1 MSMRMSR
8 RRFEELALLAYSGL
22 PPAIVDRLENLDII
36 VEDTPG
42 PEADDA
48 LAGDA
53 LAHDALADDA
63 NRNNGNDRSNPG
75 DCCHDHSHSESLLGL
90 YIGIPLT
97 ERYGDGPA
105 MPDCIYIY
113 RRPILAMC
121 NNPDEVAAEVRTT
134 LWHEV
139 GHYLGMDEHDLERL
153 GYA

>member
-1 MSMRMSR
+1 MSVRMSR
-8 RRFEELALLAYSGL
+8 RRFEQLARQAYNEL
-22 PPAIVDRLENLDII
+22 PPAVIERLENLDII

-42 PEADDA
+42 PEAAGALDDA
-48 LAGDA
+48 DYGHGHTHTHSDGDSDDHGNPDAG
-53 LAHDALADDA
+53 
-63 NRNNGNDRSNPG
+63 
-75 DCCHDHSHSESLLGL
+75 LLGL
-90 YIGIPLT
+90 YVGIPLT

-121 NNPDEVAAEVRTT
+121 ATPAEVAAEVRTT

-139 GHYLGMDEHDLERL
+139 GHYLGLDEHDLERL

>member
-1 MSMRMSR
+1 MPMRMSR
-8 RRFEELALLAYSGL
+8 RRFEQLALRAYHSL

-48 LAGDA
+48 LA
-53 LAHDALADDA
+53 DDA
-63 NRNNGNDRSNPG
+63 NGNNGG
-75 DCCHDHSHSESLLGL
+75 DSHNSGDGCHDHSHSESLLGL
-90 YIGIPLT
+90 YVGIPLT

-121 NNPDEVAAEVRTT
+121 NTPDEVAAEVRTT

>member
-1 MSMRMSR
+1 MPMRMSR
-8 RRFEELALLAYSGL
+8 RRFEQLALRAYHSL

-36 VEDTPG
+36 VQDAPG

-48 LAGDA
+48 LA
-53 LAHDALADDA
+53 HDAFAGDVLAADGIG
-63 NRNNGNDRSNPG
+63 NNGG

-90 YIGIPLT
+90 YVGVPLT

-121 NNPDEVAAEVRTT
+121 DTPDEVAAEVRTT

>member
-1 MSMRMSR
+1 MPMRMSR
-8 RRFEELALLAYSGL
+8 RRFEQLALQAYHSL

-48 LAGDA
+48 F
-53 LAHDALADDA
+53 AHDP
-63 NRNNGNDRSNPG
+63 NGNNGGDHPNPD
-75 DCCHDHSHSESLLGL
+75 DCCHGHSHSESLLGL
-90 YIGIPLT
+90 YVGIPLT

-121 NNPDEVAAEVRTT
+121 NTPDEVAAEVRTT

>member
-1 MSMRMSR
+1 MPVRMSR
-8 RRFEELALLAYSGL
+8 RRFEALALAAYSAL
-22 PPAIVDRLENLDII
+22 PDAVVDRLENLDII
-36 VEDTPG
+36 VEDAPG
-42 PEADDA
+42 PEAADA
-48 LAGDA
+48 LDGDGCG
-53 LAHDALADDA
+53 
-63 NRNNGNDRSNPG
+63 NGNGVGHHN
-75 DCCHDHSHSESLLGL
+75 HDHHHDGSLLGL
-90 YIGIPLT
+90 YVGVPLT

-121 NNPDEVAAEVRTT
+121 DTLDEVAAEVRTT

>member
-1 MSMRMSR
+1 MPVRMSR
-8 RRFEELALLAYSGL
+8 RRFEALALAAYAAL
-22 PPAIVDRLENLDII
+22 PDAVVERLENLDII
-36 VEDTPG
+36 VEDVPG
-42 PEADDA
+42 PEAADA
-48 LAGDA
+48 LAGD
-53 LAHDALADDA
+53 DGDGYG
-63 NRNNGNDRSNPG
+63 NGNG
-75 DCCHDHSHSESLLGL
+75 AGHHHHDHHHDGSLLGL
-90 YIGIPLT
+90 YVGVPLT

-121 NNPDEVAAEVRTT
+121 DTLDEVAAEVRTT

>member
-1 MSMRMSR
+1 MPVRMSR
-8 RRFEELALLAYSGL
+8 RRFEALALAAYAAL
-22 PPAIVDRLENLDII
+22 PDAVVERLENLDII
-36 VEDTPG
+36 VEDAPG

-48 LAGDA
+48 LVGDG
-53 LAHDALADDA
+53 
-63 NRNNGNDRSNPG
+63 NGH
-75 DCCHDHSHSESLLGL
+75 HDHGHDHDGSLLGL
-90 YIGIPLT
+90 YVGVPLT

-113 RRPILAMC
+113 RRPILSMC
-121 NNPDEVAAEVRTT
+121 DTLDEVAAEVRTT